1 MNEQTL
7 IRMANQIAD
16 FFQPY
21 TDEEA
26 IDGIAGHIRS
36 FWEPRMRAGILHVLE
51 SDPDA
56 LKPVVAAAIRK
67 LGEPAGS

>member
-21 TDEEA
+21 TEDETIE
-26 IDGIAGHIRS
+26 GIAGHIRS
-36 FWEPRMRAGILHVLE
+36 FWEPRMREGILAAMNK
-51 SDPDA
+51 DPDA
-56 LKPVVAAAIRK
+56 LKPVVVAALRK
-67 LGEPAGS
+67 LSERAE